1 MYTREHKLRKTVIKM
16 DPDCAICHRPATAAC
31 ECEAKGLD
39 VAIKQA
45 EDQMMRSMYNDIRLV
60 AKYVSSVQLALTSC
74 FRTWVRARAQDY
86 ILEYFRLLAD
96 RRKAAHRNHIE
107 HITQHAWIHYR
118 AQPHPHQIADA
129 QASLKRGIDEDW
141 QSSVQRYPE
150 VLTYF
155 FGLVELSLPHDDDP
169 SVRDPPLSALNGH
182 RKPNRRSTGGGA
194 ASSTFEAAPALT
206 NSHYLDRSYL
216 PTRTPPPVDRHAN
229 RTPGRDRDRR
239 APVRHSLPPQP
250 PNYYAPYMP

>member
-1 MYTREHKLRKTVIKM
+1 LGRCCCYLITACFALEHKLRKTVIKM

-45 EDQMMRSMYNDIRLV
+45 EDQMMRSMYNDIR
-60 AKYVSSVQLALTSC
+60 
-74 FRTWVRARAQDY
+74 TWVRARAQDY

-96 RRKAAHRNHIE
+96 RRKAAHRNLIE
-107 HITQHAWIHYR
+107 HITQHAWTHYR
-118 AQPHPHQIADA
+118 APPHPHQIADA

-150 VLTYF
+150 VLSYF
-155 FGLVELSLPHDDDP
+155 FGLVELSLPSDDDP

-194 ASSTFEAAPALT
+194 ASSTFEAPPTLT
-206 NSHYLDRSYL
+206 NSHYLERSYL

-229 RTPGRDRDRR
+229 RTPGRERDRR